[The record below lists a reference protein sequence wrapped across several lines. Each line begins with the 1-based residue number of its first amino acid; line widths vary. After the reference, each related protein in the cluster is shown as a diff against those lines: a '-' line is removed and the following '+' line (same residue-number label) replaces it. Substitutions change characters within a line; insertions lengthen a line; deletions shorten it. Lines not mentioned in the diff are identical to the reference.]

1 MDIIM
6 DEFADAL
13 NEILVKA
20 YHSILRLEE
29 ESLKII
35 SDTSLSI
42 SEMHL
47 IECIGKGKE
56 EGANISKI
64 ASVLCVTRPSATIAV
79 NKLEKKGYVKK
90 ASCQDDGRVVYVILT
105 DKGHEINDI
114 HKQYHRDM
122 VDAVSKE
129 LSENERR
136 YIIDV
141 IHRLNEY
148 FKKSVNE
155 IAQRNDKTSFQKG

>member
-1 MDIIM
+1 MDK
-6 DEFADAL
+6 FAEAL

-29 ESLKII
+29 ESLKAI

-47 IECIGKGKE
+47 IECIGKGNE

-64 ASVLCVTRPSATIAV
+64 ASELCVTRPSATIAV

-90 ASCQDDGRVVYVILT
+90 VNSQEDGRVVYVILT
-105 DKGHEINDI
+105 DKGREIDDI

-129 LSENERR
+129 LSENERI

-141 IHRLNEY
+141 IHKLNEY

-155 IAQRNDKTSFQKG
+155 VIQRNDKTSFQKS

>member
-1 MDIIM
+1 LDA
-6 DEFADAL
+6 FAEAL
-13 NEILVKA
+13 NDILVKA

-29 ESLKII
+29 ESLKAI

-42 SEMHL
+42 NEMHL
-47 IECIGKGKE
+47 IECVGKGKE

-64 ASVLCVTRPSATIAV
+64 ASELCITRPSATIAV

-90 ASCQDDGRVVYVILT
+90 IDSQDDGRVVYVVLT
-105 DKGHEINDI
+105 DKGREIDEL

-122 VDAVSKE
+122 VDEVSKE
-129 LSENERR
+129 LSESERK

-141 IHRLNEY
+141 IHKLNNY
-148 FKKSVNE
+148 FKKSTNE
-155 IAQRNDKTSFQKG
+155 MIEKNDKKNI